1 MQQGREGSL
10 LVSVQITSYS
20 HLRDHLSAMEETIDI
35 AQRKD
40 NIMSEWNPKKR
51 GGISNK
57 ELYIGD
63 ERVPVQLMKQE

>member
-1 MQQGREGSL
+1 
-10 LVSVQITSYS
+10 
-20 HLRDHLSAMEETIDI
+20 MEETIDI